1 MVIHV
6 HEIFIIHHI
15 KSKSCSVWNKT
26 EIQSEGKQL
35 TAMEAFSSYN
45 TLAEQVTT
53 TCRNFLTKL
62 GLRLIQVLEQAVP
75 GILLRGHRKGQ
86 LLSGVGASYST
97 TQKIEGNS
105 EGIYRCLKNKA
116 NYSGSL
122 TCFCTCSRVLARPKR
137 QGAPP
142 CGFLA
147 FITNSVQF

>member
-53 TCRNFLTKL
+53 TCSNFLTKL

-97 TQKIEGNS
+97 TQKIEGMLQD
-105 EGIYRCLKNKA
+105 E
-116 NYSGSL
+116 
-122 TCFCTCSRVLARPKR
+122 
-137 QGAPP
+137 Q
-142 CGFLA
+142 
-147 FITNSVQF
+147 